1 MDTDELIDRLAAILK
16 RHTLPLVIATLG
28 LISLGYG
35 MISFLQTKTEN
46 DIVFEKADREE
57 APSMKSAASI
67 MVDVQGAVER
77 PGVYALTRD
86 ARVQDGLIAAGGMTR
101 DANRA
106 FVAKTINLAAKV
118 ADGAKIYIP
127 FEKEMEVMST
137 THSSLRS
144 SGQAGSAVN
153 INTAALTELDSLPGI
168 GQVTGQKIID
178 NRPYASLD
186 ELQSKKVVSKSV
198 FEKIKDK
205 IAVY

>member
-1 MDTDELIDRLAAILK
+1 MDTDELIDRLGTILK

-35 MISFLQTKTEN
+35 LISFLQPKTEN

-67 MVDVQGAVER
+67 MVDVQGAVQR

-86 ARVQDGLIAAGGMTR
+86 ARVQDGLIAAGGMTP

-127 FEKEMEVMST
+127 FEKEEV
-137 THSSLRS
+137 
-144 SGQAGSAVN
+144 AGSMTNSVASSQNGSGVN
-153 INTAALTELDSLPGI
+153 INTASLTELDSLPGI

-198 FEKIKDK
+198 FEKIKEK
-205 IAVY
+205 ITAY